1 MSEVL
6 TESINDKRAWT
17 AKTVDPQEA
26 WTTVL
31 SKACLEELVRTA
43 QGVGGPT
50 TEIRVRREDLSLS
63 RFALAPVTEAI
74 ESGRGFAVID
84 RLPLENRS
92 AEEVVRI
99 YWMIGQILGDPFGQ
113 DIKGTLLYDVTD
125 TGQNVAEGAR
135 FSVTNAESTFH
146 TDGAFNPHV
155 PDIVGLLCLQAAKS
169 GGESQLVSAVA
180 VHNALLENH
189 QEVLERLY
197 DAFCFDRRGQFREG
211 EDPFTETPIYRWDGS
226 ELIHRYMNL
235 YVEVGHQL
243 AERPLTADREAA
255 LELMER
261 LVQREDL
268 RVEFSLERGQM
279 LFTNNRWILHNRT
292 AFEDHPEPEK
302 RRHYVRLWLSR
313 K

>member
-17 AKTVDPQEA
+17 AKTVNPQEA
-26 WTTVL
+26 WTRVL

-43 QGVGGPT
+43 QGVEGPT
-50 TEIRVRREDLSLS
+50 TEIRVRQEDLSLS
-63 RFALAPVTEAI
+63 RSALAPVMEAI

-84 RLPLENRS
+84 RVPLENRS
-92 AEEVVRI
+92 TEEVVRI
-99 YWMIGQILGDPFGQ
+99 YWLIGQILGDPFDQ

-155 PDIVGLLCLQAAKS
+155 PDIVGLLCLQTAKS

-189 QEVLERLY
+189 KEVLERLY
-197 DAFCFDRRGQFREG
+197 DVFCFDRRGQFREG

-235 YVEVGHQL
+235 YVEVGHRL

-255 LELMER
+255 LEMMER